1 MQSLLAIN
9 WEFEIRGVLTVIIGV
24 AVFMGSTYLL
34 LLTNLGARLGFLVTL
49 TGLAGW
55 LALMGAAWTIYGIG
69 LKGPEPSWKPVPG
82 RTVLQDPQALVRAGV
97 LESPVEIPEDATP
110 PEIAEII
117 KQQFQGEGWTPLAES
132 DSAFGQAASE
142 AGVLVEETEAFSA
155 GEYQVVNVFDIG
167 GDRYPKINE
176 SLDFL
181 AFFHKPHFVVVEVA
195 PLVPTRTEPGRAPA
209 SPEIDETR
217 TSQYVYMVRDLGARR
232 QPAFVLFFG
241 STIILLTCAWLL
253 HRRDALVQRNREAAP
268 AAAG

>member
-9 WEFEIRGVLTVIIGV
+9 WQPEIRGVLTVIIGV

-55 LALMGAAWTIYGIG
+55 MALMGLAWTIYGIG

-97 LESPVEIPEDATP
+97 LETPVEIPEDATP

-117 KQQFQGEGWTPLAES
+117 KQQFQDERWTPLAES

-167 GDRYPKINE
+167 GERYPKINE

-181 AFFHKPHFVVVEVA
+181 AFFHKPHYVVVEVA

-217 TSQYVYMVRDLGARR
+217 SSQYVYMVRDLGARR
-232 QPAFVLFFG
+232 QPAIVLFTG

-253 HRRDALVQRNREAAP
+253 HRRDALVERNREAAP

>member
-1 MQSLLAIN
+1 
-9 WEFEIRGVLTVIIGV
+9 
-24 AVFMGSTYLL
+24 
-34 LLTNLGARLGFLVTL
+34 
-49 TGLAGW
+49 
-55 LALMGAAWTIYGIG
+55 MGAAWTIYGIG

-97 LESPVEIPEDATP
+97 LESQVEIPEGATP
-110 PEIAEII
+110 PETAEII
-117 KQQFQGEGWTPLAES
+117 KQQFQDEGWTPLAES

-167 GDRYPKINE
+167 GERYPKIND

-181 AFFHKPHFVVVEVA
+181 AFFHKPHHVVVEVA

-209 SPEIDETR
+209 SAEIDETR

-232 QPAFVLFFG
+232 QPAIVLFVG
-241 STIILLTCAWLL
+241 STTHPAHLCVA
-253 HRRDALVQRNREAAP
+253 AAP
-268 AAAG
+268 PRRVWSSATGRPLRRQQAEPWSSTCRSSCWASSVWSSPS